1 MSNVFVALVPAVV
14 GGALGLFGPGAA
26 GRPAPGG
33 WRVWALA
40 WAAAAIVAEVS
51 MLMLAGMGAADNVVQ
66 GAGGLLLPGIAA
78 WVYARS
84 TLP

>member
-1 MSNVFVALVPAVV
+1 MSNVFVALVPALA
-14 GGALGLFGPGAA
+14 GGALGLFGPGTA

-33 WRVWALA
+33 WRVWALL

-51 MLMLAGMGAADNVVQ
+51 MLMLASMGAADHVVD
-66 GAGGLLLPGIAA
+66 GMGGLILPGIAA

-84 TLP
+84 TLA